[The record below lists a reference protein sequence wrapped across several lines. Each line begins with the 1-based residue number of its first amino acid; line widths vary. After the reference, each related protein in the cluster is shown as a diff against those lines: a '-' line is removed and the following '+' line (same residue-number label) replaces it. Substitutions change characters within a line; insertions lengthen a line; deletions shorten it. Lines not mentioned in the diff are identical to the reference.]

1 MPSATMWMIRFG
13 FPRLELEPANTAPP
27 KNGNAAELPK
37 PARLKKER
45 LEIDMQSKVPTAKDP
60 VK

>member
-1 MPSATMWMIRFG
+1 MWMIRFG